1 MYEAAHQRLVPGAG
15 ELPLADI
22 VRRAGPEVIMSG
34 EVPMAAERE
43 AGVSDLDRLK
53 NIVDGIR
60 ETLDSASGG

>member
-1 MYEAAHQRLVPGAG
+1 
-15 ELPLADI
+15 
-22 VRRAGPEVIMSG
+22 MSG